1 MNETRPT
8 CRNGDCN
15 QGRECPAR
23 AQQAMPLRG
32 PVWLLATA
40 ACAAFWWLLYAQ
52 FGIVGAV
59 GTATV
64 FIVGIA
70 LAVVSGAME
79 RYLPPEDGDTHA
91 GFPPPT
97 RTADAR
103 LIEQQTQ
110 QMLDRAQREA
120 AHRQRLAQ
128 VLQQRQ
134 LRASYD
140 ARRREL
146 VPPADLNGPNGQ
158 V

>member
-1 MNETRPT
+1 MNEPRTS
-8 CRNGDCN
+8 CCNSDCN

-23 AQQAMPLRG
+23 AQQHTSLRG

-40 ACAAFWWLLYAQ
+40 ACAVFWWLLYAH
-52 FGIVGAV
+52 FGIAGVGGMAIIV
-59 GTATV
+59 
-64 FIVGIA
+64 IVGVL
-70 LAVVSGAME
+70 LAVAGGAMD

-103 LIEQQTQ
+103 LIERQTQ

-120 AHRQRLAQ
+120 AHRQRLAHA
-128 VLQQRQ
+128 LQQRQ

-146 VPPADLNGPNGQ
+146 VPPADLHSPN
-158 V
+158 